1 MESFIKKLNG
11 EFKDIILGEA
21 VQYNHMISYY
31 YGLSNNTNSDPEI
44 RYKSKYEYLFK
55 LDYLKSKYYNISI
68 DIINEFNKIK
78 NKNHKPLPSLFSDAL
93 LKSIKEDH
101 LIDIFELSNTY
112 DNRVDL
118 LIKNY

>member
-1 MESFIKKLNG
+1 MESFINKLNG

-21 VQYNHMISYY
+21 IQYNHMISYY

-68 DIINEFNKIK
+68 DIINEFNKLK
-78 NKNHKPLPSLFSDAL
+78 NKNHKPLPSLIYDGL
-93 LKSIKEDH
+93 LKCIKEDH
-101 LIDIFELSNTY
+101 LIDICELSNTY
-112 DNRVDL
+112 DHRVDL